1 MTNWKTQEMQFEMN
15 ERVPKLVGDP
25 TLARSQ
31 ISLKAIF
38 QTLRK
43 EGG

>member
-31 ISLKAIF
+31 ISLKPYF
-38 QTLRK
+38 KHLGRR
-43 EGG
+43 GG